1 MKKYNIILLIS
12 LAACLLFITPA
23 ILKGQD
29 QNQGS
34 EMNADI
40 EMEKET
46 LTNLLYEFLEGA
58 SYNDPVIHDRFWSE
72 ELIYTGSNGS
82 RIGKE
87 DIMSGL
93 SGSGSPDRSE
103 EPETRYDADEVQIN
117 VYDDMA
123 VVAFRLIANI
133 NEPDVQET
141 RYFYN
146 TGTFRK
152 HNGEWRAV
160 AWQATVIP

>member
-1 MKKYNIILLIS
+1 MNNRNITLL
-12 LAACLLFITPA
+12 LALALSFVLSSPA
-23 ILKGQD
+23 IAQD
-29 QNQGS
+29 QG
-34 EMNADI
+34 AGA

-58 SYNDPVIHDRFWSE
+58 SYNDPASHERFWAD

-82 RIGKE
+82 RSSKE
-87 DIMSGL
+87 DIMDGL
-93 SGSGSPDRSE
+93 SGTPDRSV

-117 VYDDMA
+117 LYGDMA
-123 VVAFRLIANI
+123 VVAFRLIADI
-133 NEPDVQET
+133 NEPDVQEI

-152 HNGEWRAV
+152 QNGEWRAV